1 MLLRGYQLVQNI
13 SALDLF
19 ITNVK
24 YGQISN
30 IFVSHQKSRKRSSPL
45 KLKLN
50 GCQESLDNFYIGTN
64 NIQHLEREILSSVFH
79 CTIDLNVRYAII
91 KRGTLLEHTFYF
103 HLNHICFKARYWKL
117 FAHKMTLQDENQ
129 GQLIAIQ
136 FQPPCTPL
144 PIVAAPRDPN

>member
-1 MLLRGYQLVQNI
+1 MLLRGHQLVENI
-13 SALDLF
+13 SAFNLF

-24 YGQISN
+24 YGQIYFGQIPN

-79 CTIDLNVRYAII
+79 SVFLHNRLKGEVSNNQTR
-91 KRGTLLEHTFYF
+91 HTFSTYILPPLQPYLF
-103 HLNHICFKARYWKL
+103 QSQTFKA
-117 FAHKMTLQDENQ
+117 
-129 GQLIAIQ
+129 I
-136 FQPPCTPL
+136 CS
-144 PIVAAPRDPN
+144 